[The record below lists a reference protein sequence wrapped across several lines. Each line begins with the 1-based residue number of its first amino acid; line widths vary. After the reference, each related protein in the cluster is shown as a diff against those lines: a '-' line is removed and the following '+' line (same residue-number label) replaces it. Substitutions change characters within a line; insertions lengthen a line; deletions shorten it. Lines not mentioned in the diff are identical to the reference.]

1 MTAKITSAV
10 LQGVIGQAVAVEVHV
25 SSGLPTFTIVGLPD
39 ASCREA
45 RDRVRAA
52 VLSSDFK
59 WPDGRVTV
67 NLAPGGLRKEGA
79 GLDLAIAVAVLVAK
93 GVLSKEQTD
102 GQAFVAELGLDG
114 ALRRV
119 PGTLSLVEAVKDCR
133 GVVVAE
139 DAYAEAR
146 LGGDREV
153 RCATNLKG
161 LVGCLRGEAPF
172 DLPPPAPPAATAEA
186 VEDLRDVRG
195 QPFGRRGLEIAA
207 AGGHHLLMVGP
218 PGAGKTMLARR
229 LPGLLPPLD
238 NEAARVVTRIYS
250 AGDFGV
256 PTSALINRPPFRA
269 PHHST
274 TMVALVGGGS
284 RALRPGEIS
293 AAHGGVLFLDELGEF
308 SPVVLDAL
316 RQPLEEGVIRVSRAA
331 GSVSFPAEFVLVGS
345 MNPCPCGN
353 AGGPGHCRCSDGA
366 RARYARRLSGP
377 LLDRFDM
384 RLFVQRPSADELFR
398 GEAGEPTAAVRER
411 VLAARRR
418 AAQRGVRYNS
428 MLGSRVL
435 EREAPLS
442 PEAAALAERAV
453 AAGQLS
459 ARGLQRIRCVGLT
472 ICDLEGREPPLRGA
486 DLALALQLR
495 NNPVHLDRSYAGS
508 HVA

>member
-1 MTAKITSAV
+1 MTARISSAV
-10 LQGVIGQAVAVEVHV
+10 LQGVIGQAVHVEVH
-25 SSGLPTFTIVGLPD
+25 SSTGLPTFTIVGLPD

-52 VLSSDFK
+52 VQSSGFK

-67 NLAPGGLRKEGA
+67 NLAPGGVRKEGS
-79 GLDLAIAVAVLVAK
+79 GLDLAIAVAVLVAE
-93 GVLSKEQTD
+93 GVLSEEATKEY
-102 GQAFVAELGLDG
+102 AFVAELGLDG

-119 PGTLSLVEAVKDCR
+119 PGTLSLIEAVETSR
-133 GVVVAE
+133 VVVAE

-153 RCATNLKG
+153 RCATKREE
-161 LVGCLRGEAPF
+161 LVRCLQGEAPF
-172 DLPPPAPPAATAEA
+172 DSPPPTPPAAEEEVA
-186 VEDLRDVRG
+186 EDLRDVRG
-195 QPFGRRGLEIAA
+195 QPFGRRALEIAA

-238 NEAARVVTRIYS
+238 DEAARVVTRIYS

-256 PTSALINRPPFRA
+256 PTSALITRPPFRA

-331 GSVSFPAEFVLVGS
+331 GAVEFPAEFVLVGS

-353 AGGPGHCRCSDGA
+353 AGSPGHCRCSDGA
-366 RARYARRLSGP
+366 RVRYARRLSGP

-398 GEAGEPTAAVRER
+398 GEPGEPSAAVRER

-418 AAQRGVRYNS
+418 AQRRGVRYNS

-442 PEAAALAERAV
+442 PEAAELAERAV
-453 AAGQLS
+453 ASGQLS

-495 NNPVHLDRSYAGS
+495 NNPVPLDRSYAGS